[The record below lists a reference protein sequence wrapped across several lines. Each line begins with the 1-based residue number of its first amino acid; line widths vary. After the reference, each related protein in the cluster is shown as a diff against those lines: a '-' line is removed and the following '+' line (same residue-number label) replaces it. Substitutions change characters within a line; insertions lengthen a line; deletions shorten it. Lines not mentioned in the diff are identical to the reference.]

1 MKRKIFWLLI
11 AVAAGVALG
20 YWFNRPAA
28 PPASPGPQAVKGN
41 GPPPTPAEPV
51 AIQDRKTID
60 FSSGR
65 PVVKDSPQDRA
76 IIDAAVK
83 EMDEAAKNVSF
94 GPIASPPPA
103 KKPPAPAEPPPKP

>member
-1 MKRKIFWLLI
+1 MKRKFSWLLF

-28 PPASPGPQAVKGN
+28 PPASPTSQEAKAKAL
-41 GPPPTPAEPV
+41 PPLPAEPV

-65 PVVKDSPQDRA
+65 PVVKDSAQDRA

-83 EMDEAAKNVSF
+83 EMDEAAKNVRFDPTAPQPPVKKSPEST
-94 GPIASPPPA
+94 GPQP
-103 KKPPAPAEPPPKP
+103 KK

>member
-1 MKRKIFWLLI
+1 MKRKFFWLLV

-20 YWFNRPAA
+20 YWFNRPPA
-28 PPASPGPQAVKGN
+28 PPTPPEVKAKAN
-41 GPPPTPAEPV
+41 PPPPAEPV

-65 PVVKDSPQDRA
+65 PVVKDSAQERA

-94 GPIASPPPA
+94 GPIASPAPT
-103 KKPPAPAEPPPKP
+103 KKPPAPAEAPPPKK

>member
-1 MKRKIFWLLI
+1 MKRKIFWLLV

-20 YWFNRPAA
+20 YWFNRPAV
-28 PPASPGPQAVKGN
+28 PSASPAPREAKAKAI
-41 GPPPTPAEPV
+41 PPTPAEPV

-65 PVVKDSPQDRA
+65 PVVKDSAQDRA

-83 EMDEAAKNVSF
+83 EMDEAAKNVRF
-94 GPIASPPPA
+94 DPTTPPPPA
-103 KKPPAPAEPPPKP
+103 KKSPEPTGPQPKK

>member
-1 MKRKIFWLLI
+1 MKRKSVLTLI

-20 YWFNRPAA
+20 YWLNRPAPAPATPVA
-28 PPASPGPQAVKGN
+28 PPATA
-41 GPPPTPAEPV
+41 PV

-65 PVVKDSPQDRA
+65 PVVKDSAQERA

-83 EMDEAAKNVSF
+83 EMDEAAKNVRF
-94 GPIASPPPA
+94 D
-103 KKPPAPAEPPPKP
+103 PPAPRPAEKKPAEPAATPPKP